1 MEAESNS
8 RLISLIKKSLTYY
21 GLDQP
26 IPEHNKNDKMEIL
39 KVLNICGDGNG
50 DCLFVQQNDTVFILD
65 YETS

>member
-1 MEAESNS
+1 METESNS

-39 KVLNICGDGNG
+39 KVLNLKEEEELPVMKK
-50 DCLFVQQNDTVFILD
+50 DCKKALDT
-65 YETS
+65 